1 LPVASERVRP
11 RSLPALTAA
20 KLLASATLVAN
31 LVRRRRRE
39 SARTVGPRPTP
50 ERPCIRAL
58 ECDLYVEA
66 EPQDRSLGTVKGFAI
81 ALASRERRG
90 TAVTYLLVNDPSKPA
105 AVWVKDSE
113 IRVRS
118 LAR

>member
-1 LPVASERVRP
+1 VGR
-11 RSLPALTAA
+11 
-20 KLLASATLVAN
+20 
-31 LVRRRRRE
+31 
-39 SARTVGPRPTP
+39 GPRPEGP
-50 ERPCIRAL
+50 LIRAL

-90 TAVTYLLVNDPSKPA
+90 TAVTYLLVHDPSKPA
-105 AVWVKDSE
+105 AVWVKQSE
-113 IRVRS
+113 IRVQS